1 MLYFMQDR
9 SPLSQAGR
17 HYSYQ
22 SEEPTIAKP
31 PLVMSCKTW
40 RGGSSFDIDYT
51 TPCASIASATFKKP
65 AMLAPT
71 TKLPA

>member
-9 SPLSQAGR
+9 TPLSQVER
-17 HYSYQ
+17 HFSYQ
-22 SEEPTIAKP
+22 SEEPNIAKP

-40 RGGSSFDIDYT
+40 RGGSRFDIYYT